1 MTDRSEDLVPRR
13 ALGAL
18 VTTVVGLV
26 LLFSFKTPDATELAN
41 GATGDQA
48 IVDGSSSGT
57 KAAAGTATTDGTTG
71 TTGATT
77 DSTSTP
83 DSTATP
89 EPTAT
94 TTATTSTGYHDGT
107 FTGDVISTRYGDV
120 EVQVTIAGG
129 TITDV
134 TALELPSGDRRT
146 NQISSQAEPILREE
160 ALTAQ
165 SAQID
170 LLSGATYTSTGY
182 ERSLQAALDQ
192 AAA

>member
-1 MTDRSEDLVPRR
+1 MTDRNDDLVPKR

-18 VTTVVGLV
+18 LATVVGLA
-26 LLFSFKTPDATELAN
+26 LLLSFKTPDDAGLAN

-48 IVDGSSSGT
+48 IVDGSSGT
-57 KAAAGTATTDGTTG
+57 NTTTTDGTNG
-71 TTGATT
+71 STGAT
-77 DSTSTP
+77 DSTAAP

-89 EPTAT
+89 GPTDTAGD
-94 TTATTSTGYHDGT
+94 TATTSSGYRDGT
-107 FTGDVISTRYGDV
+107 YTGDVISTRYGDV

-146 NQISSQAEPILREE
+146 NQISSQAEPILRDE

-165 SAQID
+165 SAEID